1 MRILLLLVGV
11 AVVSGCTRMTL
22 DHHLNKAYQAYDRG
36 ECDAVM
42 LELSQAERASR
53 SRSYI
58 QPEISLLRGQCLERE
73 SLFVD
78 AAQTYQFII
87 GRYPTSEYAFRA
99 RARLETL
106 RQLGHHALPEP
117 AKVSPAGAL

>member
-1 MRILLLLVGV
+1 MRILLLLSCVLIIC
-11 AVVSGCTRMTL
+11 GCTRMSL
-22 DHHLNKAYQAYDRG
+22 DHHLNKAYRAYERG
-36 ECDAVM
+36 ECDDAM

-58 QPEISLLRGQCLERE
+58 QPEISLLRGHCLERQN
-73 SLFVD
+73 LYVD

-106 RQLGHHALPEP
+106 RQLGHHGLPEP